1 MGTIPVIA
9 RLRAD
14 AWSGLPAE
22 VADYVD
28 AGAGAEVTAG
38 EAVAAWDRY
47 RFLPHVLRDVS
58 VVDTS
63 VELLGTRL
71 RQPILGAPTA
81 YQRMVHP
88 GGEAEMA
95 RGVAGAGGLLVVST
109 RSTVR
114 LEDVAATGCPWWFQ
128 VYVMRR
134 SLTEALVD
142 RAVAA
147 GAGAL
152 VLTGDTPYVGRKPR
166 VTDGIPIDPTA
177 ASINVVDHLLPG
189 EDADEAMDQDPAA
202 TLADIAW
209 LAGRSGLPV
218 LVKGVLRPDDAQ
230 ACLDAGAAGI
240 IVSNHGG
247 RQLDRALSTAAA
259 LPAVVAAV
267 AGRYELELPT
277 DLASPERGV
286 GHHGVDVVAQPDGS
300 VHLGLDVVVD
310 GPTGGRQRGP
320 GAPQPCDQIPD
331 TGPRPAEHGARP
343 SGRLQESGQHR
354 LEGVDGPAVVRV
366 VVAVAEAEGGP

>member
-267 AGRYELELPT
+267 AGRAPVLVDGGLRDGTSMLAALALGASAVLVGRPLVWALAAGGAPAVTNLLEELGADLGRAMALAGAT
-277 DLASPERGV
+277 DLNGLTPDLVV
-286 GHHGVDVVAQPDGS
+286 G
-300 VHLGLDVVVD
+300 
-310 GPTGGRQRGP
+310 
-320 GAPQPCDQIPD
+320 
-331 TGPRPAEHGARP
+331 
-343 SGRLQESGQHR
+343 
-354 LEGVDGPAVVRV
+354 
-366 VVAVAEAEGGP
+366 

>member
-1 MGTIPVIA
+1 MGTVPLIA

-14 AWSGLPAE
+14 AWSGLPSE

-28 AGAGAEVTAG
+28 AGSGAEVTAG
-38 EAVAAWDRY
+38 EAVGAWDRY
-47 RFLPHVLRDVS
+47 RFLPHVLRDVTT
-58 VVDTS
+58 VDTS
-63 VELLGTRL
+63 VEVLGTRL
-71 RQPILGAPTA
+71 RLPILGAPAA

-88 GGEAEMA
+88 EGEAEMA

-114 LEDVAATGCPWWFQ
+114 LEEVAATACPWWFQ
-128 VYVMRR
+128 VYVMRRR

-166 VTDGIPIDPTA
+166 VAGGIPIDPDM
-177 ASINVVDHLLPG
+177 ASVNVAEHLLPG
-189 EDADEAMDQDPAA
+189 EDAEAAMDQDPAA

-218 LVKGVLRPDDAQ
+218 LVKGVLRPDDAL
-230 ACLDAGAAGI
+230 ACLDSGAAGV

-247 RQLDRALSTAAA
+247 RQLDRAVPTAAA

-267 AGRYELELPT
+267 AGRVPVL
-277 DLASPERGV
+277 
-286 GHHGVDVVAQPDGS
+286 
-300 VHLGLDVVVD
+300 VD
-310 GPTGGRQRGP
+310 GGLRDGPSMLAALALGASAVLVGRPLVWALAAG
-320 GAPQPCDQIPD
+320 GAPAV
-331 TGPRPAEHGARP
+331 TGLLEDLRGDLSRAMALAGAADI
-343 SGRLQESGQHR
+343 GRLTPD
-354 LEGVDGPAVVRV
+354 LVV
-366 VVAVAEAEGGP
+366 G